1 MTDGNGVAATL
12 KYLEGQV
19 NRLWE
24 SRASKESVKNV
35 EQDVADLKESM
46 RELRNG
52 FRNLQISILAGCVVW
67 ALGSAGF
74 IIGVL
79 TLAGGQ

>member
-1 MTDGNGVAATL
+1 MSIEGNGVATRL
-12 KYLEGQV
+12 RYLEKELQK
-19 NRLWE
+19 LWD

-35 EQDVADLKESM
+35 EDDVREIKEAMKDL
-46 RELRNG
+46 RTG
-52 FRNLQISILAGCVVW
+52 FRNLQISILTGCVVW

-79 TLAGGQ
+79 TLTGH

>member
-1 MTDGNGVAATL
+1 MAAANGIGARLA
-12 KYLEGQV
+12 YLEKELQ
-19 NRLWE
+19 RLWE
-24 SRASKESVKNV
+24 SKASKESVKNV
-35 EQDVADLKESM
+35 EEDVKEIKESI
-46 RELRNG
+46 RDLRNG

-79 TLAGGQ
+79 TLGGH